1 MNSKNIK
8 ILKQLVNQKLKYEDL
23 LEKGIEDNTL
33 IINRIIHNDGL
44 FSKTV
49 YIKKRFYEGVTLEV
63 ENNEWFIFSSNNFT
77 KEKVK
82 NENKILETQN
92 EIEAL
97 NNNIYAYRFE
107 FNLPEKANELEKK
120 KRVLESILKTIRS
133 LDKLRDL

>member
-44 FSKTV
+44 FNKTV

-63 ENNEWFIFSSNNFT
+63 ENNEWFIFSSNNFN

-120 KRVLESILKTIRS
+120 KRVLESIIKAIRS

>member
-82 NENKILETQN
+82 NENKILEKENSTVQMCV
-92 EIEAL
+92 EC
-97 NNNIYAYRFE
+97 
-107 FNLPEKANELEKK
+107 
-120 KRVLESILKTIRS
+120 LKVTKVMQMS
-133 LDKLRDL
+133 LLRKY